1 MKKLVYLVVLLA
13 SFSLTACE
21 DFLTAE
27 NKSNV
32 SDAAFFKT
40 ATGFQ
45 SLVNDAYSQLLSIYD
60 SGNEDNY
67 FIAGTDMYGDG
78 RGNIAEPL
86 HRWAN
91 LTPENGTVKT
101 FYLDCYDAIR
111 SCYAVKYYAGGA
123 SVPEAVK
130 AKAIDEGR
138 FLACYFYYL
147 LVNNF
152 GGVPLVK
159 EFAASA
165 VTGYPRATAQDVYE
179 YIINEL
185 GEIITN
191 GNLQAQTATKGGG
204 EASIEAAKAL
214 LAKTYLSAAWDLNN
228 SQYFSEAASLA
239 DQVIAGRQL
248 KTDFAALW
256 AADRSGDD
264 NEEFIFDIEFTNA
277 SHDPDGFNNNYQA
290 YFSNYYGGTE
300 EGMKQGR
307 SAGLPTLRLLKLFT
321 KEDKRYDATFMRELL
336 VKEDF
341 SKVSTTLFKNDASGD
356 PIGDYF
362 GWYANG
368 NTAMGRIVAIYYPA
382 WWESLDDIK
391 AWRAKDPENRKNT
404 FIIPQQE
411 KTWVMEPWGVYMD
424 EYDPDKEGTRK
435 FDTTDALAKT
445 WSTQPCRKFDDC
457 TNPTYYSKSFR
468 DLHLIT
474 LPEMFFVAAEAYHKM
489 GAASAQKALDR
500 LNATRVRAG
509 LAPESSVTIDKILE
523 ESAREMFGNGQRR
536 MDLRR
541 TQKLVEYNNLYNE
554 HLKGNAAAII
564 GQQLLWPIPQAAI
577 DANAA
582 MTEEDQNPGY

>member
-1 MKKLVYLVVLLA
+1 MKKLAYLVVLMATL
-13 SFSLTACE
+13 SLTACD
-21 DFLTAE
+21 DFLTAD

-32 SDAAFFKT
+32 TDADYFTT
-40 ATGFQ
+40 ASGFQ
-45 SLVNDAYSQLLSIYD
+45 SLVNDAYSQLLGIYD
-60 SGNEDNY
+60 SGDEDNY

-78 RGNIAEPL
+78 RGNINEAL
-86 HRWAN
+86 HRWSN
-91 LTPENGTVKT
+91 ITPENGTVKN
-101 FYLDCYDAIR
+101 FYNKSYDAIR
-111 SCYAVKYYAGGA
+111 SCYAVKYYAASA
-123 SVPEAVK
+123 SVSEEVK
-130 AKAIDEGR
+130 AKAIDEAR
-138 FLACYFYYL
+138 FVAAYYYYL

-152 GGVPLVK
+152 GGVPLVT

-165 VTGYPRATAQDVYE
+165 VSGYPRATAQEVYE
-179 YIINEL
+179 HIIGEL
-185 GEIITN
+185 TEIISN
-191 GNLQAQTATKGGG
+191 NNLKAQTATAGGG

-228 SQYFSEAASLA
+228 TAYFAEAAKLA

-248 KTDFAALW
+248 KTEFADLW

-264 NEEFIFDIEFTNA
+264 NEEFIFDIEFTDA

-307 SAGLPTLRLLKLFT
+307 SAGLPTLRMLKLFT

-341 SKVSTTLFKNDASGD
+341 SQVSTTLFKNDKTGAA
-356 PIGDYF
+356 IGDYF

-368 NTAMGRIVAIYYPA
+368 NSAMGKIVAVYYPA
-382 WWESLDDIK
+382 WWDTLDDIK
-391 AWRAKDPENRKNT
+391 AWRAQDPENRKNT

-411 KTWVMEPWGVYMD
+411 KTWVMEPWGVYHD

-457 TNPTYYSKSFR
+457 TNPNYYSKSFR
-468 DLHLIT
+468 DVHLIT
-474 LPEMFFVAAEAYHKM
+474 LPEIFFVAAEAYLKA
-489 GAASAQKALDR
+489 GDNAKALDR

-509 LAPESSVTIDKILE
+509 LAKETSVTIDKILE

-554 HLKGNAAAII
+554 HLKGNAASII
-564 GQQLLWPIPQAAI
+564 GDKLLWPIPQSAI
-577 DANAA
+577 DANGS